1 MSRPNPFCISGSPSV
16 PKLLQAIARL
26 FRRDLTVAMR
36 RSTDILTPLVFFVIV
51 VSLFPLG
58 LGPEPAVLRT
68 IAPGV
73 IWVAALLATM
83 LSLNRLFAND
93 HTDGTLEQMALSPF
107 PLALLVLTKT
117 AAHWALTGL
126 PLVLISPLLAVQM
139 HLPESAIGTLAL
151 SLLLGTPIL
160 SLLGA
165 VGAALTLGLRGG
177 GVLVS
182 LLVLPLYTPILIF
195 GAGSVAGVIA
205 GMDVEAYFSLL
216 GAFLA
221 LALTFA
227 PWAAAAALRV
237 SLD

>member
-1 MSRPNPFCISGSPSV
+1 MNCI
-16 PKLLQAIARL
+16 
-26 FRRDLTVAMR
+26 FRRDITVALR
-36 RSTDILTPLVFFVIV
+36 RSTDILTPLIFFVIV

-58 LGPEPAVLRT
+58 VGPEPSALRS

-93 HTDGTLEQMALSPF
+93 YADGTLEQLVLSPH
-107 PLALLVLTKT
+107 PLTMLVLTKI

-139 HLPESAIGTLAL
+139 HLPEHAIGTLAL
-151 SLLLGTPIL
+151 SLLLGTPVL

-195 GAGSVAGVIA
+195 GAGTVTGVIA
-205 GMDVEAYFSLL
+205 DIDIEAQFSLL

-227 PWAAAAALRV
+227 PWATAAALRV

>member
-1 MSRPNPFCISGSPSV
+1 M

-26 FRRDLTVAMR
+26 FWRDLTVAMR
-36 RSTDILTPLVFFVIV
+36 RSTDVLTPLVFFVIV

-93 HTDGTLEQMALSPF
+93 HADGTLEQMALAPY
-107 PLALLVLTKT
+107 PLALLALAKIT
-117 AAHWALTGL
+117 AHWTLTGL

-139 HLPESAIGTLAL
+139 HLPESAIGTLVL

-205 GMDVEAYFSLL
+205 GIDTEAHFSLL